1 MPEFSAALFA
11 TQERPHGP
19 EHRLVAHALLFEGN
33 RPYWEVYIGG
43 KVFRFIAHPDFLL
56 EDGLWQLNNYCQI
69 PASEYKHDVSD
80 NAPITL
86 EEEFGED
93 ICKQSREN
101 IAKELSETNLHFK
114 FVQWPGY
121 LLNKWNDKIN
131 DLQKA
136 SINITAHA

>member
-1 MPEFSAALFA
+1 M
-11 TQERPHGP
+11 
-19 EHRLVAHALLFEGN
+19 
-33 RPYWEVYIGG
+33 
-43 KVFRFIAHPDFLL
+43 
-56 EDGLWQLNNYCQI
+56 WQLNNYCQI

-101 IAKELSETNLHFK
+101 ISKELSTTNLHFK

-131 DLQKA
+131 DLKKA
-136 SINITAHA
+136 GINITAHA